1 MAKLHQKIIEI
12 MKNESFKKGICQAPT
27 AVAQYMNVLLG
38 NDVPSHDAFT
48 LQATYIHFLFH
59 YLDIKSR

>member
-1 MAKLHQKIIEI
+1 